1 ASEAT
6 TGQELWKEQRNQTMA
21 NEKSRALGA
30 ETAKM
35 RRILVTLA
43 ENAAT
48 LPDISAERAV
58 LERELTTVEDAK
70 SRQDSFV
77 GGKQRATQEMREAFG
92 RAREAF
98 LQLQSAAKFKLGPHN
113 EQLVSFAVKLKK
125 QEEALAEQEAKL
137 QKKEA
142 ELAQQKQDADLLKRE
157 VELLKREA
165 AQPAR

>member
-1 ASEAT
+1 
-6 TGQELWKEQRNQTMA
+6 MA

-48 LPDISAERAV
+48 LPDISAERVV
-58 LERELTTVEDAK
+58 LERELAAVEDAK

-113 EQLVSFAVKLKK
+113 EQLVSFQVKPLRKRGARQAVKLKK

>member
-1 ASEAT
+1 
-6 TGQELWKEQRNQTMA
+6 MA

-48 LPDISAERAV
+48 LPDVSAERAV

-113 EQLVSFAVKLKK
+113 EKLASYQVKPLRKRGARQAVKLKK

>member
-1 ASEAT
+1 
-6 TGQELWKEQRNQTMA
+6 MA

-48 LPDISAERAV
+48 LPDVSAESAV

-113 EQLVSFAVKLKK
+113 EKLASYQVKPLRKRGARQAVKLKK

>member
-1 ASEAT
+1 
-6 TGQELWKEQRNQTMA
+6 MA
-21 NEKSRALGA
+21 NETSRALGA

-48 LPDISAERAV
+48 LPDVSAERAV
-58 LERELTTVEDAK
+58 LERELTAVEDAK

-77 GGKQRATQEMREAFG
+77 GGKQRATQEMREAFV

-113 EQLVSFAVKLKK
+113 EGLVSFQVKPLRKRGARQAVKLKK

>member
-1 ASEAT
+1 
-6 TGQELWKEQRNQTMA
+6 MA

-58 LERELTTVEDAK
+58 LERELTAVEDAK

-113 EQLVSFAVKLKK
+113 EKLVSFQVKPLRKRGSRLAAK
-125 QEEALAEQEAKL
+125 IKRQEEALAEQEAKM
-137 QKKEA
+137 KENEA
-142 ELAQQKQDADLLKRE
+142 ELAQRRQDADLLKRE